1 MVAVELDPTARTEMV
16 RLYGSARATTEP
28 GAWAAK
34 NAPPVVTFPQW
45 HTVSPTMVE
54 A

>member
-16 RLYGSARATTEP
+16 RVYGSAQATTEP

-34 NAPPVVTFPQW
+34 NAPPVGTFPQW